1 HNQADGYKLW
11 RQNSMIEE
19 ALESRTRLQ
28 TVLDTIPSG
37 IIILEGPEQRVTYM
51 NRHAQ
56 EFFQVPPEI
65 GMPLP
70 AYAVANKLMHPDGRP
85 YLVSELPM
93 SRALNKGETVYND
106 ELVIE
111 TPSGKRNY
119 LLLSAAP
126 LRDPDGKIVG
136 VVVSTENITPLVEAR
151 EALKQAYERERRIS
165 ETLQKAFFSQIPEET
180 DSLQIVSAYKAA
192 LEEAAVGGDFY
203 DVFKPSQH
211 IIAIAIGDVSGKGVE
226 AAVHTALAKYSLRA
240 YAYQDPSP
248 SLVMESLNNAVY
260 HQISKE
266 AFITMFYGIIDLSE
280 RIIRFVS
287 AGHEPPML
295 INDTVEE
302 LALTGTA
309 IGIAENEKFEELKI
323 NFQSGSLLLYTDGVT
338 EARGK
343 SGFFGRERLKEFA
356 LKHKHE
362 DASKFVNLLLEELN
376 TWCEGHLKDDVA
388 LLYVKA

>member
-1 HNQADGYKLW
+1 
-11 RQNSMIEE
+11 MTEE
-19 ALESRTRLQ
+19 TMESRTRLQ

-37 IIILEGPEQRVTYM
+37 IIIVEGPEQRVTYM
-51 NRHAQ
+51 NKHAQ

-126 LRDPDGKIVG
+126 LRDQEGKVVG
-136 VVVSTENITPLVEAR
+136 VVASTENITPLVEAR

-165 ETLQKAFFSQIPEET
+165 ETLQRAFFSEIPEKT
-180 DSLQIVSAYKAA
+180 DSLRIVSAYKAA
-192 LEEAAVGGDFY
+192 LEEAAIGGDFY
-203 DVFKPSQH
+203 DVFKPSPN
-211 IIAIAIGDVSGKGVE
+211 IVAIAIGDVSGKGVE

-248 SLVMESLNNAVY
+248 SFVMESLNNAVY

-266 AFITMFYGIIDLSE
+266 AFITLFYGIADLNE
-280 RIIRFVS
+280 GTIRFVT
-287 AGHEPPML
+287 AGHEPPLL
-295 INDTVEE
+295 INDKVEE

-309 IGIAENEKFEELKI
+309 IGIAEHEKYEECKI
-323 NFQSGSLLLYTDGVT
+323 PFRSGSLLLYTDGVT

-343 SGFFGRERLKEFA
+343 YGFFGRDRLKEFA
-356 LKHKHE
+356 LSHKHE
-362 DASKFVNLLLEELN
+362 EPSAFVNSLLEEIN
-376 TWCEGHLKDDVA
+376 KWCDGHLKDDVA
-388 LLYVKA
+388 LLYVKASS